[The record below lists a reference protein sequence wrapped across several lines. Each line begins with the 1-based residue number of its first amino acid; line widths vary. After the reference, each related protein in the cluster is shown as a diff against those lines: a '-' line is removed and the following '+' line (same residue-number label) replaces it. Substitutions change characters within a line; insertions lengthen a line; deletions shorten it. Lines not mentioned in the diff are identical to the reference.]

1 MAKKVTVNA
10 NYEPVGD
17 GSPDAAF
24 IFNAD
29 DVRLEK
35 YQARAKAELKSG
47 RRQPVT
53 SAVAADEDDG
63 SVERVGRGRRSS
75 STDEEPTASSTK
87 ADKS

>member
-10 NYEPVGD
+10 NYEPVED

-29 DVRLEK
+29 DARLEK

-47 RRQPVT
+47 RRQPVV

-63 SVERVGRGRRSS
+63 SVERVGRGRK
-75 STDEEPTASSTK
+75 P
-87 ADKS
+87 ADKPES